1 MKYRRTLSCILA
13 SAMIASLAAGCSGEE
28 TPSAVSSSETTASE
42 TTSATTTTSP
52 KEQEPDIVFALRW
65 CRLDKNFSYAGLR
78 TAVNGTLGLEN
89 GTGVLFVNLEGKN
102 DGNNTLYNALR
113 NKEFVENILN
123 DSSITDTLKAAASDE
138 FVDVEGADSMNAF
151 FYGYWDLL
159 PVGGDERDEEFN
171 ADKSLTRGQAM
182 TLVMRAITPVEKSGL
197 PNTDSEFTK
206 CVGETLYT
214 DFASYMNDKAY
225 MNTSDKSLNSSS
237 FNSSMT
243 KAEYVYM
250 VMNTVYTADELA
262 TIDTSE
268 AVLDNCIDGGDIA
281 ANQNFTGDNAT
292 NYEVE
297 LMMKNPDGGA
307 STKLYDVMLKAS
319 AMGIISSDIEWSD
332 PITKSEAVEMFVD
345 AVKVYNNLSDFA
357 STEEQGEIE
366 ETPIDMEALKAIA
379 LGYYE
384 PIADNLS
391 CTEDTYVKE
400 FVDKLL
406 IDEPEQ
412 RIADYLSDKY
422 WIQYVYTPDNT
433 EGEVATPVYT
443 ETTPST
449 TTTSKP
455 VEDDE
460 PTETKPTGGK
470 LYNSLEEIP
479 PYTRIGVTTYDPGA
493 VKGYVEMPGGTFWQM
508 GRSCWYSVDDFL
520 AGKDPVDPQIVE
532 GISDE
537 EMQEILENLPDEIH

>member
-1 MKYRRTLSCILA
+1 MA
-13 SAMIASLAAGCSGEE
+13 
-28 TPSAVSSSETTASE
+28 ASE
-42 TTSATTTTSP
+42 
-52 KEQEPDIVFALRW
+52 
-65 CRLDKNFSYAGLR
+65 
-78 TAVNGTLGLEN
+78 
-89 GTGVLFVNLEGKN
+89 
-102 DGNNTLYNALR
+102 
-113 NKEFVENILN
+113 EFI
-123 DSSITDTLKAAASDE
+123 
-138 FVDVEGADSMNAF
+138 DVEGADSMNAF

-197 PNTDSEFTK
+197 PNTDSKFTE

-281 ANQNFTGDNAT
+281 ASQNFTGDNAT

-422 WIQYVYTPDNT
+422 WIQYVYTPDTT

-479 PYTRIGVTTYDPGA
+479 PYTFVGSVSYIPEA
-493 VKGYVEMPGGTFWQM
+493 VDGYIEAPGGTFWGM
-508 GRSCWYSVDDFL
+508 GGSYWYSLDDFL
-520 AGKDPVDPQIVE
+520 AGKDPVHPDIVMGLTEEQIADYNSGDYE
-532 GISDE
+532 
-537 EMQEILENLPDEIH
+537 LH